1 MAQNYTLMARK
12 NLLKPDE
19 TPKYY
24 AVARSGRKV
33 TVKEVCKRITERSS
47 HSKGEL
53 EGCIGEFLLEIV
65 NVLEEGNIVQ
75 MGDLGN
81 FRMSIKTGTPT
92 DTVKEFK
99 ASCIDKGKVLF
110 YPGSDLRKLCN
121 HTIFRHAN
129 FIGCLSAD
137 KIKMPVRKYF
147 CFNIPVYR
155 NMAEEPSCRS
165 PYHEEYIQTSVSGNS
180 EGLCRST
187 YSFLSER
194 R

>member
-47 HSKGEL
+47 YSKGEL

-81 FRMSIKTGTPT
+81 FRMSSHLRPT

-110 YPGSDLRKLCN
+110 YPGSDLRKLCK
-121 HTIFRHAN
+121 T
-129 FIGCLSAD
+129 LDYTLYKSDSSAD
-137 KIKMPVRKYF
+137 SDKDPLPDDGDD
-147 CFNIPVYR
+147 N
-155 NMAEEPSCRS
+155 
-165 PYHEEYIQTSVSGNS
+165 QGGSGS
-180 EGLCRST
+180 GEAPDPAA
-187 YSFLSER
+187 
-194 R
+194 

>member
-33 TVKEVCKRITERSS
+33 TVKEVCKRISERSS
-47 HSKGEL
+47 YSKGEL

-65 NVLEEGNIVQ
+65 NVLDEGNIAQ

-92 DTVKEFK
+92 NTVKEFK
-99 ASCIDKGKVLF
+99 IRAK
-110 YPGSDLRKLCN
+110 
-121 HTIFRHAN
+121 
-129 FIGCLSAD
+129 
-137 KIKMPVRKYF
+137 
-147 CFNIPVYR
+147 
-155 NMAEEPSCRS
+155 
-165 PYHEEYIQTSVSGNS
+165 
-180 EGLCRST
+180 
-187 YSFLSER
+187 YSFIPEVISANCVR
-194 R
+194 RWIIHCIRTILRQIRTKIRFLMTVTTIKEVPAVG

>member
-47 HSKGEL
+47 YSKGEL

-92 DTVKEFK
+92 DTVKEFN
-99 ASCIDKGKVLF
+99 V
-110 YPGSDLRKLCN
+110 
-121 HTIFRHAN
+121 HAGQ
-129 FIGCLSAD
+129 IA
-137 KIKMPVRKYF
+137 IV
-147 CFNIPVYR
+147 
-155 NMAEEPSCRS
+155 EPQYLEGRGVVGVVDGRITRILAVGARTGNVEREHKPFGQCS
-165 PYHEEYIQTSVSGNS
+165 IQFG
-180 EGLCRST
+180 
-187 YSFLSER
+187 
-194 R
+194 

>member
-33 TVKEVCKRITERSS
+33 TVKEVCKRISERSS
-47 HSKGEL
+47 YSKGEL
-53 EGCIGEFLLEIV
+53 EGCLGNFLLEIV
-65 NVLEEGNIVQ
+65 NVLDEGNIAQ

-99 ASCIDKGKVLF
+99 TSCIDKGKVLF
-110 YPGSDLRKLCN
+110 YPGSDLRKLCK
-121 HTIFRHAN
+121 T
-129 FIGCLSAD
+129 LDYTLYKSDSSAD
-137 KIKMPVRKYF
+137 SDKDPLPDDGDVNQGGF
-147 CFNIPVYR
+147 GSGGTPD
-155 NMAEEPSCRS
+155 PS
-165 PYHEEYIQTSVSGNS
+165 V
-180 EGLCRST
+180 
-187 YSFLSER
+187 
-194 R
+194 